1 MRILVFVLGFSL
13 SACSGGHSF
22 LQGHKK
28 ASGGDAAAFDAAV
41 AAGDAAWAGR
51 VDQTKL
57 AEAIKHWETAVGQK
71 EDAATLTK
79 IARAHYFM
87 GDAFLRFEG
96 DGSGM
101 FAAFKT
107 GMKFAERALFFG
119 SPAFQAK
126 MKATSN
132 NVADSI
138 DVIGKDSMPAAYWY
152 ASNLGKWAKGK
163 GFAVLLGNK
172 GTIEAVM
179 KRCEKIDPTGSFYHG
194 GVLRYWGTFYAVAP
208 GFAGGDLNKARVYF
222 EKAIAAS
229 PYNMATKVLWAEN
242 LSVKQDKREE
252 FDALLDAV
260 LAFDVEAFAV
270 SNPEAHADL
279 GAELVRE
286 KEKARRAKAKAD
298 DIF

>member
-1 MRILVFVLGFSL
+1 MRILSLALGLSL
-13 SACSGGHSF
+13 TACSGGHSF
-22 LQGHKK
+22 LQGHTK
-28 ASGGDAAAFDAAV
+28 AIGGDGAAFDAAV
-41 AAGDAAWAGR
+41 AAGDAAWSAR
-51 VDQTKL
+51 VDRAKL
-57 AEAIKHWETAVGQK
+57 SEAIQHWETAVGQK

-79 IARAHYFM
+79 IARAHYFL
-87 GDAFLRFEG
+87 GDSFRRFEG

-101 FAAFKT
+101 FASFEV
-107 GMKFAERALFFG
+107 GMKFAERALFYG

-126 MKATSN
+126 MKETSN
-132 NVADSI
+132 SIADSI
-138 DVIGKDSMPAAYWY
+138 EVIGEGSMPAAYWY

-208 GFAGGDLNKARVYF
+208 GFAGGDLDKSRVYF
-222 EKAIAAS
+222 KKAVAAS

-242 LSVKQDKREE
+242 LSFKQDKREE
-252 FDALLDAV
+252 FDALLAEV
-260 LAFDVEAFAV
+260 LAFDIEAFAV

-286 KEKARRAKAKAD
+286 KEKARHLQAKAD